1 MEEKLME
8 TGPATEQ
15 LIVVKQ
21 LPVIEERLREKA
33 EEIQERTR
41 YACSLVCTQDTLVA
55 VKKIRADLN
64 KEFSQYEEARK
75 NVKRQVMAPYD
86 SFEATY
92 KECITGPYAEADK
105 KLKAMVESVEYHL
118 RDKKEKELRR
128 YYREHLEAAG
138 LDPSEW
144 PFERTGISIILSRSE
159 KSYRSEIKKWVEGR
173 AEDIASIRTMPDAD
187 EIMVEYKRCLNL
199 SQAVVAVSNRRAAKE
214 AERAA
219 REQAEAAFEAR
230 MVQTQGA
237 SEEHAEAA
245 PVPSAEPIPA
255 TVEGEEVL
263 RLTFSVYGTRN
274 KLRELKRFLDEG
286 GYIYE

>member
-8 TGPATEQ
+8 TGPASEQ

-41 YACSLVCTQDTLVA
+41 FACSMVCTQDTLLA

-64 KEFSQYEEARK
+64 KEFAQYEEARK
-75 NVKRQVMAPYD
+75 GVKRQVMEPYEK
-86 SFEATY
+86 FEATY

-128 YYREHLEAAG
+128 YYKEHLEASG
-138 LDPSEW
+138 LDPADW
-144 PFERTGISIILSRSE
+144 AFERTGITVLRSRSD
-159 KSYRSEIKKWVEGR
+159 KSLRSEIRKWVDAR
-173 AEDIASIRTMPDAD
+173 AEDISSIRTMPDAD
-187 EIMVEYKRCLNL
+187 EVMVEYKRCINL
-199 SQAVVAVSNRRAAKE
+199 SQAVVTVSARHAAQE
-214 AERAA
+214 AERVA
-219 REQAEAAFEAR
+219 REQAEAAFEASLE
-230 MVQTQGA
+230 QTQNRC
-237 SEEHAEAA
+237 ELHTEAA
-245 PVPSAEPIPA
+245 PVPVAEPIPA
-255 TVEGEEVL
+255 TIEGEDVL
-263 RLTFSVYGTRN
+263 KLSFSVYGTKS
-274 KLRELKRFLDEG
+274 KLRELKKFLDEG

>member
-8 TGPATEQ
+8 TGPSTEQ

-41 YACSLVCTQDTLVA
+41 FACSMVCTQDTLVA

-64 KEFSQYEEARK
+64 KEFTQYEEARK

-86 SFEATY
+86 RFEATY
-92 KECITGPYAEADK
+92 KECITVPYSDADK

-118 RDKKEKELRR
+118 RDEKEKELRR

-138 LDPSEW
+138 LDPAEW
-144 PFERTGISIILSRSE
+144 AFERTGIRIILSRSE

-230 MVQTQGA
+230 MVQQEVE
-237 SEEHAEAA
+237 EEHAGAA

-263 RLTFSVYGTRN
+263 RLTFAVYGTRN

>member
-1 MEEKLME
+1 ME

-41 YACSLVCTQDTLVA
+41 FACSMVCTQDTLLA

-64 KEFSQYEEARK
+64 KEFAQYEEARK
-75 NVKRQVMAPYD
+75 GVKKQVLAPYEQ
-86 SFEATY
+86 FEATY
-92 KECITGPYAEADK
+92 KDCITGPYGEADK
-105 KLKAMVESVEYHL
+105 KLKEMIGSVEYHL
-118 RDKKEKELRR
+118 RDAKEKELRR
-128 YYREHLEAAG
+128 YYKEHLEAAG
-138 LDPSEW
+138 LDPHDWS
-144 PFERTGISIILSRSE
+144 FERTGITVLLSRTD
-159 KSYRSEIKKWVEGR
+159 KSLRSEAKKWVEAR

-187 EIMVEYKRCLNL
+187 EIMVEYKRCINL
-199 SQAVVAVSNRRAAKE
+199 SQAVVTVNTRKAAME
-214 AERAA
+214 AEKAA

-230 MVQTQGA
+230 MIETA
-237 SEEHAEAA
+237 PEEEQPAEAA
-245 PVPSAEPIPA
+245 PMPVTEPIPA
-255 TVEGEEVL
+255 KENGEPVL
-263 RLTFSVYGTRN
+263 KLTFSVYGTKS

>member
-8 TGPATEQ
+8 TGPASEQ

-41 YACSLVCTQDTLVA
+41 FACSMVCTQDTLLA

-64 KEFSQYEEARK
+64 KEFAQYEEARK
-75 NVKRQVMAPYD
+75 GVKRQVMAPYEK
-86 SFEATY
+86 FEATY

-118 RDKKEKELRR
+118 RDEKEKALRR
-128 YYREHLEAAG
+128 YYKEHLEAAG
-138 LDPSEW
+138 LDPADW
-144 PFERTGISIILSRSE
+144 AFERTGITVLLSRSD
-159 KSYRSEIKKWVEGR
+159 KSLRSEIKKWVEAR
-173 AEDIASIRTMPDAD
+173 AEDISSIRTMPDAD
-187 EIMVEYKRCLNL
+187 EVMVEYKRSINL
-199 SQAVVAVSNRRAAKE
+199 SQAVVTVSARHAAQE
-214 AERAA
+214 AERAE

-230 MVQTQGA
+230 MEQTHEG
-237 SEEHAEAA
+237 SELRTEAA
-245 PVPSAEPIPA
+245 PAPVAEPIPA
-255 TVEGEEVL
+255 TMEGEEVL
-263 RLTFSVYGTRN
+263 KLNFSVYGTKS
-274 KLRELKRFLDEG
+274 KLRELKKFLDEG

>member
-1 MEEKLME
+1 MDEKLMD

-41 YACSLVCTQDTLVA
+41 FACSMVCTQDTLLA

-64 KEFSQYEEARK
+64 KEFAQYEEARK
-75 NVKRQVMAPYD
+75 GVKGQVMAPYEK
-86 SFEATY
+86 FEATY
-92 KECITGPYAEADK
+92 KECITGPYAEAEK
-105 KLKAMVESVEYHL
+105 KLKSMVESVEYHL
-118 RDKKEKELRR
+118 RDEKEKELRR
-128 YYREHLEAAG
+128 YYKEHLEAAG
-138 LDPSEW
+138 LDPADW
-144 PFERTGISIILSRSE
+144 AFERTGITVLISRSD
-159 KSYRSEIKKWVEGR
+159 KSLKSEIKKWVEAR

-187 EIMVEYKRCLNL
+187 EVMVEYKRCINL
-199 SQAVVAVSNRRAAKE
+199 SQAVVTVSTRRTAKE

-230 MVQTQGA
+230 MEQMHEG
-237 SEEHAEAA
+237 SELRTEAA
-245 PVPSAEPIPA
+245 PVPVAEPIPA
-255 TVEGEEVL
+255 TMEGEEVL
-263 RLTFSVYGTRN
+263 KLNFSVYGTKS
-274 KLRELKRFLDEG
+274 KLRELKKFLDEG